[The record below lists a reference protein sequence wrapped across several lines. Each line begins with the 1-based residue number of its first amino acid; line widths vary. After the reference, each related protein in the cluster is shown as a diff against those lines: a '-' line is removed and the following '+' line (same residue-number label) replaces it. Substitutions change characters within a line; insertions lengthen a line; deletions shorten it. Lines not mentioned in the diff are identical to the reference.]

1 MSLSHD
7 LAQLDDQQLR
17 EAVRVLAT
25 KILVS
30 GGGSRN
36 FDNWMQPVNHAFHA
50 GGWTKDRRREF
61 KRMYRHEFSKA
72 KKALSQAPAQEG
84 AEHD

>member
-7 LAQLDDQQLR
+7 LARMNDEQLR
-17 EAVRVLAT
+17 EALRVLAT

-50 GGWTKDRRREF
+50 GGWTKERLREF
-61 KRMYRHEFSKA
+61 KRMYRHEFQKA
-72 KKALSQAPAQEG
+72 KAAMQPAQEG
-84 AEHD
+84 VEHD